1 MAEPTKMRSYFVLGR
16 IETVIYAVLGV
27 LLAIAGIIAIAGA
40 LPLFVNGV
48 RDITGTSAILQLID
62 RLLLVLVLV
71 ELLHTVRI
79 SIRSH
84 ALVIEPFL
92 IIGLIAIIRRVLVL
106 TLHSEKFT
114 GDTVWT
120 PDVQAHFHAA
130 VIEGLM
136 QALLMAVLIASIFV
150 VRKTRSQEYMA
161 LVDEVVKSPLNAAI
175 DEELGKIKR

>member
-1 MAEPTKMRSYFVLGR
+1 MDEHKKMRSYFVLGR
-16 IETVIYAVLGV
+16 IETAIYAVLGV
-27 LLAIAGIIAIAGA
+27 LLAIAGVIAIAGA

-48 RDITGTSAILQLID
+48 RDITGISAILQLID

-92 IIGLIAIIRRVLVL
+92 IIALIAIIRRVLVL

-114 GDTVWT
+114 GDVVWT

-130 VIEGLM
+130 VIEGVM
-136 QALLMAVLIASIFV
+136 QALLITVLIASIFV
-150 VRKTRSQEYMA
+150 VRKTKALEYNA
-161 LVDEVVKSPLNAAI
+161 LGDEISKSPNKGI
-175 DEELGKIKR
+175 DQETD

>member
-1 MAEPTKMRSYFVLGR
+1 MDELKKMRSYVVLGR
-16 IETVIYAVLGV
+16 IETAIYALLGG
-27 LLAIAGIIAIAGA
+27 LLAIAGVIAIAGA
-40 LPLFVNGV
+40 LPLFVNGI
-48 RDITGTSAILQLID
+48 RDITGISAILQLID

-92 IIGLIAIIRRVLVL
+92 IIALIAIIRRVLVL

-114 GDTVWT
+114 GDAVWT

-130 VIEGLM
+130 VVEGAM
-136 QALLMAVLIASIFV
+136 QALLITVLIASIFV
-150 VRKTRSQEYMA
+150 VRKTKALEYNA
-161 LVDEVVKSPLNAAI
+161 IAEEGSKSPDKAI
-175 DEELGKIKR
+175 D

>member
-1 MAEPTKMRSYFVLGR
+1 
-16 IETVIYAVLGV
+16 
-27 LLAIAGIIAIAGA
+27 
-40 LPLFVNGV
+40 
-48 RDITGTSAILQLID
+48 
-62 RLLLVLVLV
+62 VLV

-150 VRKTRSQEYMA
+150 VRKTRPQEYME
-161 LVDEVVKSPLNAAI
+161 LVEEVVKSPLDAAI